1 MEIIISK
8 DKAVSVSNRVGSN
21 LFLFYTQTVVFIKKI
36 YLGACNQPL

>member
-21 LFLFYTQTVVFIKKI
+21 LFCFIRRQLFS
-36 YLGACNQPL
+36 